1 MKCDADRTQDTAGL
15 CYKACPGGWHKTT
28 VNFCEK
34 DVPAGYMETAALITR
49 PVISSDKYLRKL
61 EGPSLSISFRKRKA
75 PVPSTSKSDV
85 ANSTLGKRAIEL
97 GNAVKSGDPLAIASS
112 AAIFSIA
119 SSPFT
124 QAFGLAPLT
133 DFIPSGQQLSSMA
146 QDAEW

>member
-1 MKCDADRTQDTAGL
+1 MWVNFPDDRLLRHKVGPQVGL
-15 CYKACPGGWHKTT
+15 CRNYRT
-28 VNFCEK
+28 
-34 DVPAGYMETAALITR
+34 ALITR

-124 QAFGLAPLT
+124 QALGMAPLT
-133 DFIPSGQQLSSMA
+133 DFIPSGQQLSAMA